1 MNYFST
7 DYFTARSKF
16 ITATN
21 LHNGRLKSY
30 QIDAEVPLAEEL
42 TIDVASFGNPDAS
55 KALVISSGLHG
66 VEGLFGSAVQLA
78 TIDRY
83 LATQQLP
90 ADTKIVIIHMLNPF
104 GCACYRRWN
113 EDNIDLNRNFLGAN
127 EIYAGAPLAYH
138 SLDSFLNPPS
148 SPSRFEPFLFKS
160 LALISRYGMSAL
172 KSTLPVGQ
180 YDFPKGLFFG
190 GSAPAQTQRILTA
203 HLRSWLGKAQQ
214 VIHLDLHSG
223 LGKWG
228 TYQLFAEMN
237 QNTPRYQWL
246 AEHFVGLGAAAENRL
261 VALDS
266 GDLVYQPRGTFG
278 QWCKNEF
285 RDLSYDFLLAEFGTY
300 PILRVLKA
308 LRAENRAHWWG
319 KVDDKSYA
327 WAKQELLEAFVPQNS
342 QWRQTTLNLGV
353 DLCLAAINW
362 CSNLQS

>member
-1 MNYFST
+1 M
-7 DYFTARSKF
+7 R
-16 ITATN
+16 
-21 LHNGRLKSY
+21 
-30 QIDAEVPLAEEL
+30 P
-42 TIDVASFGNPDAS
+42 
-55 KALVISSGLHG
+55 
-66 VEGLFGSAVQLA
+66 
-78 TIDRY
+78 
-83 LATQQLP
+83 QLP
-90 ADTKIVIIHMLNPF
+90 ADINIVMIHMLNPF

-113 EDNIDLNRNFLGAN
+113 EDNIDLNRNFLSAN
-127 EIYAGAPLAYH
+127 ETYAGAPLAYR

-148 SPSRFEPFLFKS
+148 PPSRFEPFLLNS
-160 LALISRYGMSAL
+160 LALIGRYGMSAL

-180 YDFPKGLFFG
+180 YEFPQGLFFG
-190 GSAPAQTQRILTA
+190 GSAPAQAQRILAA
-203 HLRSWLGKAQQ
+203 HFRSWLGKAQQ

-237 QNTPRYQWL
+237 QDTPRYQWL
-246 AEHFVGLGAAAENRL
+246 SEHFEYL

-266 GDLVYQPRGTFG
+266 GDLVYQSRGTFG

-285 RDLSYDFLLAEFGTY
+285 GDLSYDFLLAEFGTY

-308 LRAENRAHWWG
+308 LRAENRAHLWG

-353 DLCLAAINW
+353 DLCLAAINIQK
-362 CSNLQS
+362 SE

>member
-7 DYFTARSKF
+7 DYFTARSKL

-30 QIDAEVPLAEEL
+30 QIDAELPLADEL
-42 TIDVASFGNPDAS
+42 TIDVAIFGNPDAS
-55 KALVISSGLHG
+55 KAVVISSGLHG

-83 LATQQLP
+83 LAKQQLP
-90 ADTKIVIIHMLNPF
+90 ADIKIVMIHILNPF

-113 EDNIDLNRNFLGAN
+113 EDNIDLNRNFLNAN
-127 EIYAGAPLAYH
+127 ETYTGAPLAYR

-148 SPSRFEPFLFKS
+148 SPSRFEPFVLKS
-160 LALISRYGMSAL
+160 LAFIGRYGMSAL

-180 YDFPKGLFFG
+180 YEFPKGLFFG
-190 GSAPAQTQRILTA
+190 GSAPAQTQRILAA
-203 HLRSWLGKAQQ
+203 HFRSWLGKAQQ

-237 QNTPRYQWL
+237 QDTPRYQWL
-246 AEHFVGLGAAAENRL
+246 SEHFEYL

-266 GDLVYQPRGTFG
+266 GDLVYQSRGTFG
-278 QWCKNEF
+278 QWCKNGF
-285 RDLSYDFLLAEFGTY
+285 GDLSYDFLLAEFGTY

-319 KVDDKSYA
+319 KMDDKSYA
-327 WAKQELLEAFVPQNS
+327 WAKQELLEVFVPQNS
-342 QWRQTTLNLGV
+342 QWRETTLNLGV
-353 DLCLAAINW
+353 DLCLAAIDS
-362 CSNLQS
+362 CSDLQ

>member
-16 ITATN
+16 IIATN
-21 LHNGRLKSY
+21 LHYGRLKSY
-30 QIDAEVPLAEEL
+30 RIDAEIPLADEL
-42 TIDVASFGNPDAS
+42 TIDVAIFGNPDAS
-55 KALVISSGLHG
+55 KAVVISSGLHG
-66 VEGLFGSAVQLA
+66 IEGLFGSAVQLA

-83 LATQQLP
+83 LGKQQLP
-90 ADTKIVIIHMLNPF
+90 ADIKIVMIHLLNPL

-113 EDNIDLNRNFLGAN
+113 EDNIDLNRNFLSAN
-127 EIYAGAPLAYH
+127 ESYTGAPPAYR

-148 SPSRFEPFLFKS
+148 SPSRFEPFLLKS
-160 LALISRYGMSAL
+160 VALISRYGMSAL

-180 YDFPKGLFFG
+180 YEFPKGLFFG
-190 GSAPAQTQRILTA
+190 GSAPAQTQRILAA
-203 HLRSWLGKAQQ
+203 HFRSWLGKASQ

-237 QNTPRYQWL
+237 QDTPRYQCL
-246 AEHFVGLGAAAENRL
+246 SEHFEHL

-266 GDLVYQPRGTFG
+266 GDLVYQSRGTFG

-285 RDLSYDFLLAEFGTY
+285 GDLSYDFLLAEFGTY

-327 WAKQELLEAFVPQNS
+327 WAKQELLEAFVPQNP

-353 DLCLAAINW
+353 DLCLAAIDI
-362 CSNLQS
+362 QKGE

>member
-1 MNYFST
+1 M
-7 DYFTARSKF
+7 
-16 ITATN
+16 
-21 LHNGRLKSY
+21 
-30 QIDAEVPLAEEL
+30 
-42 TIDVASFGNPDAS
+42 
-55 KALVISSGLHG
+55 
-66 VEGLFGSAVQLA
+66 
-78 TIDRY
+78 
-83 LATQQLP
+83 
-90 ADTKIVIIHMLNPF
+90 IHILNPF

-113 EDNIDLNRNFLGAN
+113 EDNIDLNRNFLSAN
-127 EIYAGAPLAYH
+127 ETYAGAPLAYR

-148 SPSRFEPFLFKS
+148 PPSKFEPFLLKS

-180 YDFPKGLFFG
+180 YEFPKGLFFG
-190 GSAPAQTQRILTA
+190 GSAPAQTQQILAA
-203 HLRSWLGKAQQ
+203 HFRSWLGKAQQ

-228 TYQLFAEMN
+228 TYQLFAEMDRDA
-237 QNTPRYQWL
+237 PRYQWL
-246 AEHFVGLGAAAENRL
+246 SEHFEHL
-261 VALDS
+261 VALNS

-285 RDLSYDFLLAEFGTY
+285 GDLSYDFLLAEFGTY

-327 WAKQELLEAFVPQNS
+327 WAKQQLLEAFVPQNS

-353 DLCLAAINW
+353 DLCLAAIDI
-362 CSNLQS
+362 QKGE

>member
-30 QIDAEVPLAEEL
+30 QIDAEIPLADDL
-42 TIDVASFGNPDAS
+42 TIDVAIFGNPAAS
-55 KALVISSGLHG
+55 KAIVISSGLHG

-90 ADTKIVIIHMLNPF
+90 ADLKIVMIHLLNPF

-113 EDNIDLNRNFLGAN
+113 EDNIDLNRNFLNAN
-127 EIYAGAPLAYH
+127 ETYSGAPLAYG

-148 SPSRFEPFLFKS
+148 PPSKFEPFLLKS
-160 LALISRYGMSAL
+160 IALIGRYGMSAL

-180 YDFPKGLFFG
+180 YEFSNGLFFG
-190 GSAPAQTQRILTA
+190 GSAPAQTQRILAA
-203 HLRSWLGKAQQ
+203 HFRSWLGKAQQ

-237 QNTPRYQWL
+237 RDTPRYQWL
-246 AEHFVGLGAAAENRL
+246 SEHFEHL

-266 GDLVYQPRGTFG
+266 GDLVYQSRGTLG

-285 RDLSYDFLLAEFGTY
+285 GDLSYDFLLAEFGTY

-327 WAKQELLEAFVPQNS
+327 WAKQELLEAFVPRNS

-353 DLCLAAINW
+353 DLCLAAIDI
-362 CSNLQS
+362 QKGD